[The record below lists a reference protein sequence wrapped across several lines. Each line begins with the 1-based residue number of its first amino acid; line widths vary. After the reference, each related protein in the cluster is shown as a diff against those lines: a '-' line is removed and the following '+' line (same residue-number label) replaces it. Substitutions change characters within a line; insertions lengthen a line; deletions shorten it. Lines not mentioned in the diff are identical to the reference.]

1 MKRIDQA
8 DALLDDVI
16 SACGQGVADHAPEVA
31 KEFFREFLP
40 IPRHLRALDPHVRL
54 IIGDK
59 GAGKTQLFKA
69 LKFPEGRKLLAGIA
83 ADRGHGTLPLERS
96 AWLVGFETKG
106 SRFPPSELIDTYARG
121 RSTEEFRLLW
131 LGLLAYVLRHDGQ
144 LGGNLLPE
152 DVGQALQSAPY
163 DLDTLAT
170 AVGSA
175 RSQGALFSALDKLDH
190 QLAQEDRYVF
200 IVYDDLDLVS
210 PGKWS
215 IIQVALQGLIQLWAI
230 YSRRWQRIR
239 CKIFLRRDLYERAA
253 LRGPDIAK
261 IAWHPADL
269 FWSPG
274 DIYRLL
280 FKRLLNVSERMRQY
294 LGRAKLQEE
303 EEEFVGWVP
312 TVQDEKAFS
321 SAVKHMFG
329 EYMGTDPRKG
339 LTLRWIPN
347 HLKDGHDRI
356 FPRSVL
362 RLIEEAANSE
372 KRSPRAERPTLIH
385 YTSLRAGLDH
395 VSEFRVNELAKEEFP
410 WILRVQKAFE
420 EAPPR
425 VPAERREM
433 VRALQQID
441 WTREGDR
448 PPDTDPGALLE
459 YLVELGIASIRTDG
473 RVDVGDLY
481 LKGLHLKRKGGVAR
495 PKS

>member
-1 MKRIDQA
+1 MKRVEQA

-16 SACGQGVADHAPEVA
+16 RACGQGVADHAPEEA
-31 KEFFREFLP
+31 REFFREFLP

-69 LKFPEGRKLLAGIA
+69 LKFPEGRRLLARIA
-83 ADRGHGTLPLERS
+83 ASRGHGTLPLERS
-96 AWLVGFETKG
+96 SWIVGFETTG
-106 SRFPPSELIDTYARG
+106 SLFPASDLIDAYARG
-121 RSTEEFRLLW
+121 RGAEELRLLW
-131 LGLLAYVLRHDGQ
+131 LGLLAHVLVQDGR
-144 LGGNLLPE
+144 LDGSSLPDE
-152 DVGQALQSAPY
+152 VGQVLQRAAY
-163 DLDTLAT
+163 DLDTLAR
-170 AVGSA
+170 AVGGA
-175 RSQGALFSALDKLDH
+175 RSQGVLFEALDELDR
-190 QLAQEDRYVF
+190 QLMQEDRYVF
-200 IVYDDLDLVS
+200 IVYDDLDRVS

-215 IIQVALQGLIQLWAI
+215 VIQVALQGLIQLWAI

-280 FKRLLNVSERMRQY
+280 FKRLLNVSEGMKQY
-294 LGRAKLQEE
+294 LSRAKLQEE
-303 EEEFVGWVP
+303 EDEFLGWIP
-312 TVQDEKAFS
+312 AVQDEKAFS

-356 FPRSVL
+356 FPRSAL

-372 KRSPRAERPTLIH
+372 KRSPRAERPNLIH
-385 YTSLRAGLDH
+385 YTSLRVGLDR
-395 VSEFRVNELAKEEFP
+395 VSEFRVNELAQEEFP
-410 WILRVQKAFE
+410 WIRLVQKAFD

-433 VRALQQID
+433 VRALQIN
-441 WTREGDR
+441 WSPEGHR
-448 PPDTDPGALLE
+448 PPDIEPDALLD
-459 YLVELGIASIRTDG
+459 YLVELGIASTRTDG

-495 PKS
+495 PKT